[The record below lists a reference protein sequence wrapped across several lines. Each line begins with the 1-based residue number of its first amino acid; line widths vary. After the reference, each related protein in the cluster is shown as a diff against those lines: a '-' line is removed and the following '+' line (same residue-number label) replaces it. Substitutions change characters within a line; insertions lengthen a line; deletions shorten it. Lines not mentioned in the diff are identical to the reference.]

1 MINVYIC
8 EDDPKQLQQLQQI
21 INAVI
26 VDQQLDMGIGLASQN
41 PHELFDQIKNHRP
54 ERAIYILD
62 IALHSDLNG
71 IQLADKIRDL
81 GGLSKIVFIT
91 THTELALTVFQYQVE
106 ALDFILK
113 DFPENLYNRFNKVLH
128 VAEKRFKLEENS
140 EDSYVKIK
148 IGETIRSIDA
158 KSILFFESSINPH
171 KIVVHLDDGEFEYY
185 GLLKDVPEMNHNFY
199 RCHKS
204 YVVNLKQ
211 IKKLDSHLRQ
221 LTMTNGEQI
230 LCSAQAC
237 RYLSRLSNGS

>member
-26 VDQQLDMGIGLASQN
+26 VDHQLDMGIGLASQD
-41 PHELFDQIKNHRP
+41 PHELFDQIKIHQP
-54 ERAIYILD
+54 EKAIYVLD

-71 IQLADKIRDL
+71 IQLADRIRNL
-81 GGLSKIVFIT
+81 GGHSKIVFIT

-113 DFPENLYNRFNKVLH
+113 DFPEHLYDRFNKVLH
-128 VAEKRFKLEENS
+128 VAENRFKSEEYFK
-140 EDSYVKIK
+140 DSYVKIK
-148 IGETIRSIDA
+148 VGETIRSIDA
-158 KSILFFESSINPH
+158 KSILFFESSVNPH
-171 KIVVHLDDGEFEYY
+171 KIVVHLNDGEFEYY
-185 GLLKDVPEMNHNFY
+185 GLLKDAPEMNHNFY

-204 YVVNLKQ
+204 YVVNLTQ
-211 IKKLDSHLRQ
+211 IIKLDNHLRQ
-221 LTMTNGEQI
+221 LTMSNGEQI

-237 RYLSRLSNGS
+237 RYLSRLNSGN